1 MKKIDRKSLYKVIT
15 IAVIIVLALSLAV
28 SCGGKK
34 ESKEENTGG
43 KEAVEEKVEEKTL
56 EQYFEENPQ
65 DLQDIK
71 DGVLEDESMKQAL
84 EVLDFDVYA
93 KGNTL
98 YYDYQFKDTYAEAQA
113 EQMKEPLAQS
123 LDEMGD
129 SISSTIG
136 LIESGF
142 GVKDVTI
149 HIFYKNGD
157 GSVLAEKDFTK

>member
-1 MKKIDRKSLYKVIT
+1 MKKISLIRLALVLMLALA
-15 IAVIIVLALSLAV
+15 IAVTMC

-34 ESKEENTGG
+34 ESKEENTGE

>member
-1 MKKIDRKSLYKVIT
+1 MKKISLIRLALVLMLALA
-15 IAVIIVLALSLAV
+15 IAVTMC

-34 ESKEENTGG
+34 ESKEENAGE

>member
-1 MKKIDRKSLYKVIT
+1 MKKISLIRLALVLMLALA
-15 IAVIIVLALSLAV
+15 IAVTMC
-28 SCGGKK
+28 SCGKKK
-34 ESKEENTGG
+34 ESKEENAGE
-43 KEAVEEKVEEKTL
+43 KEVVEETVEEKTL
-56 EQYFEENPQ
+56 EKYFEDNPQ

-113 EQMKEPLAQS
+113 EQMKDPLAQS

-142 GVKDVTI
+142 GVEDVTI

-157 GSVLAEKDFTK
+157 GSILAEKDFTK